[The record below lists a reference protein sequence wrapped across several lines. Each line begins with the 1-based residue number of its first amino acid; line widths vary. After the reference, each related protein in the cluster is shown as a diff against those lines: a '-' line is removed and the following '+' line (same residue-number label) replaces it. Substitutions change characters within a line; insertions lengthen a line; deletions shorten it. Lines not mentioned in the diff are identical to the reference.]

1 MKKLLFVCIVLF
13 CALLVDAR
21 APLESYKRYM
31 IVLVHGTGANTL
43 KPHDYTADP
52 EKYEDDDAPRKSAI
66 WDRSQDDMGFAGL
79 KNWQGNI
86 GGNLQNR
93 GFLGH
98 VVWYDFYEPWKSPI
112 YDSERPGFE
121 ESLSRYLGDRNIK
134 ESDEESDGLRDDEI
148 NSDKKDSEKR
158 ALLKNP
164 MSYKSYDFWK
174 IASENYR
181 FEGVDFFST
190 ENAARIYCQSYC
202 KTFDGNMCSPSAKN
216 ECLNNIKKETQYF
229 GRTAQSYWLHEF
241 FPKIFEDKV
250 LDEND
255 LVTYKGNNISYL
267 ELAQKDWELWYKI
280 RNSTK
285 NVNENEKPKKY
296 ILVAHSMGGLTTRDY
311 ITGGFYKGDVDKLI
325 TLDSPHEGSAIA
337 NYVQYWHKANNSALE
352 YVGLLLPPLAMAA
365 FLIANQYGIEVTLPD
380 WLLVSTMPLLEEM
393 LRHSIGNVVT
403 DKVLSEY
410 SDAGMKYGIDV
421 MALNDDNAYGL
432 YRSDTKDF
440 LKRFNQRNKLDD
452 DYNNG
457 YEIPYVRLVSTSG
470 VPTPGGS
477 GFHKGMI
484 YPVTSQISNLFD
496 SMLKTAFRD
505 ENGSFPAPMAAIC
518 LKWITGMFLN
528 SLWND
533 WGSGFVPHWSSV
545 AKNVALFNNP
555 QSDAKRWNVA
565 FDYSSIN
572 NDAAVA
578 AALEALY
585 LSFIGGEVAMHLCPW
600 DNIGFKL
607 LRYASYVAVSFF
619 MIKNYLE
626 TFDDIVNFVGFHGGM
641 ARRVDEDKASDAPT
655 GRGSDK
661 KMIDELLW
669 EKPSVSIVY
678 KPINEWDYSKGGY
691 VGLGTTK
698 ELFEYENSTDFATH
712 DVKWKGETSAH
723 EFNIDLSK
731 KTDKNEQNPIDTIY
745 IAGKYAKSKI
755 KSITLK
761 RKKEN
766 EDDLEIVKQ
775 VSVSECIDGVKSE
788 ENTGAVW
795 TVSADNEGLL
805 KCATGVTESGIYTM
819 QVEVAHDGEK
829 GGFLVDIGRE
839 PGRAFVPGELLKAKD
854 NDWDK
859 YITFKNRRPQKKA
872 KVEKGIPEEKDLDR
886 TVADMVDYHRSPL
899 LVVNQ
904 LPRVFELEVDD
915 LQPDRMNKLKIDF
928 NFGTASITY
937 EANNDPNKYSNV
949 PAGFEDKPAGLVDP
963 SQEKFT
969 VTVVQGGETKKDTI
983 NNPID
988 AWGKMVVDLD
998 ELEKIFGGESIQPF
1012 LEGRNHLRIVSEN
1025 RWQMSRIQDMN
1036 IFIPGPPPTVT
1047 PIYPMADDAFCR
1059 GDEGTELK
1067 FETDLIYGQ
1076 SSELVEGDLDVSYS
1090 SNGTTTKIEG
1100 FKIEKKTASNTKY
1113 TVTSKNKIKW
1123 PKGEFSITVIVKPR
1137 INNSAANS
1145 ITYQFSVKSDCV
1157 EPTVVFDE
1165 TQEIYN
1171 PPLALFSVYDQ
1182 DAENGP
1188 LLSVE
1193 DVLVEMRPAKKA
1205 GEKECDESE
1214 NDSKSVLLFA
1224 ENFAAPGAKV
1234 RNLTWRDDNGNPKY
1248 PDGRYRLVVSAHDNT
1263 IKDNESDAK
1272 KKNFWKTYGS
1282 KGELEPNLNLNDFP
1296 KSRNPCNKIEKMTQ
1310 WKSEEKEIVLDFT
1323 KPTIGTPQFSISADN
1338 DGKIVYAGET
1348 LKKDLTLSATATDA
1362 LSDEAHPVKAMLT
1375 LAPLDNL
1382 GKPLEA
1388 INYFDMSVSLNKSGE
1403 FELKHTILAAT
1414 DDEVKSMIE
1423 TMQLIPDGI
1432 YAQKL
1437 VVKDPAGNTSE
1448 KDLPLLVIDETAP
1461 VIKNVHALGYAETG
1475 KKRTISFEVSE
1486 ENDVGMLVNLD
1497 MVKIQVVD
1505 VCGEQTLSYTYKNGS
1520 VSKGFLEYETS
1531 IPQGISGSCKTV
1543 IEAEDAHGNK
1553 RKSEWAYVVD
1563 YVPPQITS
1571 PTSTKKDGENG
1582 VSAAEG
1588 ISGNIAIYGFADD
1601 PYLPS
1606 GGDFVMYE
1614 LSYAPVDANSNV
1626 IGTWK
1631 SLGMSVPESQRCAN
1645 FVYRSCKPVSQYS
1658 ANSVLGYWNTNMIP
1672 DDKDDDTD
1680 GLDQTYRIR
1689 VVAYD
1694 QENSR
1699 EAYVDVFVAAKQ
1711 KVAPTIAF
1719 DNLPS
1724 EMNFETTGTYDI
1736 DWNTTLPLT
1745 QNSGLVRLEIM
1756 RLNDNNEKMVS
1767 VVNRTFENIVPN
1779 AYYGEPQGT
1788 LGMGAYLWISKNGKM
1803 ESQNTYHL
1811 KLVAG
1816 NKETTFNVSFFT
1828 RNSASLNIK
1837 LANTGSTDGFLI
1849 DPNKTSS
1856 MGTIGTLQKTLS
1868 AKTSAE
1874 YVIETDSKQGLYWNL
1889 ASSTLKYD
1897 DSKFENLDFI
1907 PFYVKGHS
1915 TEEFAFVGSEKVAIG
1930 SLTQSNV
1937 NEIHIPSMIGGRNF
1951 VWDGA
1956 IDGSVANVPTG
1967 TYRFKV
1973 TLEGLDDN
1981 QSASDEKIVKITGK
1995 SISLTN
2001 VKVEPKNVD
2010 FSNELPKIS
2019 FHFNINQDALVSV
2032 YVRSKNGAVPTDL
2045 NEFMKL
2051 RLDGQDLLLKKQLL
2065 AGRKA
2070 DYIVNWDGTYGKS
2083 SQIKP
2088 NHDEKQNESGGY
2100 EFVIEV
2106 YDLNGNLVKTE
2117 TADFKLTSMM
2127 QKDDN
2132 IVISIDGNSTKKVKH
2147 GGEDYLVASGMN
2159 DAVLEFAPEGTRVV
2173 TDVVPVKIGYKGKQ
2187 YVQSYP
2193 YERYSV
2199 GVQIHKRS
2207 IEYWA
2212 VVAVKY
2218 RYLYETE
2225 GSCKERTY
2233 TASRIGYKSLSFSED
2248 DGVVPKVLEF
2258 NFHNQRGS
2266 DQNGKMDYV
2275 NAHLLLIPKA
2285 SLPVWTLIT
2294 TIYKIDQTIASGG
2307 KETWDKDDQE
2317 NWNELVKY
2325 ASAQFK
2331 WFKNDEDAVFSK
2343 GSCCKVNCDVNSID
2357 ADDGCLY
2364 DDLGSFFASLKS
2376 SGRQSRESWVND
2388 DNKTPPYYNSTQIAW
2403 DKRCDVGI
2411 KAVPSVCEEDKDVE
2425 DTSDDPTRANGIY
2438 DDGEP
2443 TRYSGEPFD
2452 STKHN
2457 PEIEVVAWA
2466 WKNTSGENKRYS
2478 SDDFGSCLGSDDADA
2493 RSHLMLIFKINP
2505 TERFWSNPNNIG
2517 KDGKAWVDYGWNND
2531 VNRYLTLD
2539 PMNENFLFGS
2549 NGAFKDDI
2557 EAPYVNPISTPV
2569 VFNLSDSKQG
2579 SLVLMNLL
2587 QNKNFVVYNDKT
2599 SGGTNIKFQGMLL
2612 DDVELFLHNFKI
2624 NPSLRKYHPAK
2635 FNVDLAIGDDIYSVD
2650 FGEDEVYSGPFS
2662 LGGLKSD
2669 ADFALAIGMDESIK
2683 PPYGSPLPWPLS
2695 NQNIVPYNDKYFCQP
2710 KKGVCGASPDDVLFD
2725 ISNVKLEENVQ
2736 DGYKVYE
2743 IPVTMGRMLD
2753 GSSGFDLNEYLQ
2765 QSSDKSFYHKQGP
2778 NSNYNL
2784 FDGNDDDIII
2794 QDAHIFDP
2802 IGDYYIDRQTN
2813 TLRKNGCENGCKY
2826 DPYKDPLMAQIND
2839 DDDGRGAGEDGKDAN
2854 GVSVDDDGDLA
2865 VDEDPANAVRI
2876 KLQDLQ
2882 FPFIGGGSQ
2891 KSYIERNLADL
2902 LENKADEQNV
2912 NPGNSDEKGEWSV
2925 LKKENGTWSDNEI
2938 MLTKWENS
2946 NNPAS
2951 FTRTALF
2958 YKDGQKHSDVEIVSA
2973 SGMNDY
2979 DATKAKVRIAPAK
2992 FDGRDRRLLEVKAK
3006 MDWKDSDTYEI
3017 YASSD
3022 KGWINLTP
3030 NPLGKLSSQKM
3041 GTIAYWDVKTSGYH
3055 QLLLIRNSGG
3065 TKYYKVL
3072 PVAVSA
3078 LANDNNTVFADALGR
3093 SQVSTDAKVDYID
3106 VVPLGKGEIPQTIPA
3121 DAGRGPVVQ
3130 IYPALTELKSATL
3143 NLRFSKDEVS
3153 GQGWNNATIYVVSEG
3168 MSPQPLQ
3175 GINWRFYH
3183 IDGDGDEEVVG
3194 ATLTSK
3200 NWDYAIATGFLSVSE
3215 NSKSGNSVQAPLG
3228 ENVIIDSDGSSVS
3241 VKEKEAGTYE
3251 IDFNV
3256 TSTSTEVE

>member
-1 MKKLLFVCIVLF
+1 MRRILFICIIFF
-13 CALLVDAR
+13 CFFGAEAR

-31 IVLVHGTGANTL
+31 IVLVHGVGANTL
-43 KPHDYTADP
+43 SPHDYTANPKKEEVKD
-52 EKYEDDDAPRKSAI
+52 KPRKSAI
-66 WDRSQDDMGFAGL
+66 WDRSKDDMVE

-86 GGNLQNR
+86 GGNLQAR

-112 YDSERPGFE
+112 YDSKRSGFE

-134 ESDEESDGLRDDEI
+134 ESNEKSDDILKDDD
-148 NSDKKDSEKR
+148 NSDSEGR
-158 ALLKNP
+158 WYLKNP
-164 MSYKSYDFWK
+164 MSKD
-174 IASENYR
+174 
-181 FEGVDFFST
+181 
-190 ENAARIYCQSYC
+190 
-202 KTFDGNMCSPSAKN
+202 
-216 ECLNNIKKETQYF
+216 F

-241 FPKIFEDKV
+241 FPKVFENNI
-250 LDEND
+250 LDESD

-267 ELAQKDWELWYKI
+267 ELAQKDWESWYKL
-280 RNSTK
+280 RNLTK
-285 NVNENEKPKKY
+285 DVDEKQKPKKY
-296 ILVAHSMGGLTTRDY
+296 ILIAHSMGGLTTRDY

-337 NYVQYWHKANNSALE
+337 NYVQYWHKANNSAFE
-352 YVGLLLPPLAMAA
+352 YIGLSLSPFAVAA
-365 FLIANQYGIEVTLPD
+365 FLGWIGGTPNFLPGA
-380 WLLVSTMPLLEEM
+380 LLICSMPLIQ
-393 LRHSIGNVVT
+393 HSVGSLIT
-403 DKVLSEY
+403 DNFLSGY
-410 SDAGMKYGIDV
+410 DDKGMNYGIDV
-421 MALNDDNAYGL
+421 MALDDDNTYGL
-432 YRSDTKDF
+432 YRSNTKEF
-440 LKRFNQRNKLDD
+440 LKQFNQRDKLND
-452 DYNNG
+452 DYDNG
-457 YEIPYVRLVSTSG
+457 YKIPYVRLVSTSG
-470 VPTPGGS
+470 VPTPGGD

-484 YPVTSQISNLFD
+484 YPVTSQLSNLFD
-496 SMLKTAFRD
+496 ILLKNGITD
-505 ENGSFPAPMAAIC
+505 EDGSVPAHMAAMF
-518 LKWITGMFLN
+518 LKGFTGLNLN

-533 WGSGFVPHWSSV
+533 WGSGFVPHWSSE
-545 AKNVALFNNP
+545 AKNVSLFNNP

-572 NDAAVA
+572 DDAAA
-578 AALEALY
+578 TAALVAMTLT
-585 LSFIGGEVAMHLCPW
+585 FVGGEYAMRLCPW
-600 DNIGFKL
+600 DNAFYRL
-607 LRYASYVAVSFF
+607 LRFASYVAAWYAL
-619 MIKNYLE
+619 IK
-626 TFDDIVNFVGFHGGM
+626 TFLFEDVVDYVGFHGGM
-641 ARRVDEDKASDAPT
+641 VRRVDEDQASDAPN

-678 KPINEWDYSKGGY
+678 NPINTFDYSQGGY
-691 VGLGTTK
+691 VGFETTN
-698 ELFEYENSTDFATH
+698 ELFEYQNEQPNDFQVR
-712 DVKWKGETSAH
+712 DVKRFGEVSAH

-731 KTDKNEQNPIDTIY
+731 KSDKDEQNRIDTIY
-745 IAGKYAKSKI
+745 IAGKYANSKI

-761 RKKEN
+761 KKKEK
-766 EDDLEIVKQ
+766 EDDPEIIKQ
-775 VSVSECIDGVKSE
+775 LKVSECIDGVKGEKNSSD
-788 ENTGAVW
+788 VW
-795 TVSADNEGLL
+795 TVLADNEGLL
-805 KCATGVTESGIYTM
+805 KCVTGITESGFYTM

-829 GGFLVDIGRE
+829 GGFLIDIGRE
-839 PGRAFVPGELLKAKD
+839 PGRTFISGELLKAKD

-859 YITFKNRRPQKKA
+859 YITLKNRRNQRTMKNGTLIEDK
-872 KVEKGIPEEKDLDR
+872 

-899 LVVNQ
+899 LVVNK

-937 EANNDPNKYSNV
+937 QAKEDPNNYSTT
-949 PAGFEDKPAGLVDP
+949 PAGFDKNSASVGLVDP
-963 SQEKFT
+963 SQEKFI

-988 AWGKMVVDLD
+988 AWGRMTIDLD
-998 ELEKIFGGESIQPF
+998 ALEKLLGMKIQPF

-1047 PIYPMADDAFCR
+1047 PIYPMADDAFCS

-1123 PKGEFSITVIVKPR
+1123 PKGEFSITIIVKPR

-1205 GEKECDESE
+1205 GEKECGESE

-1234 RNLTWRDDNGNPKY
+1234 RNLTWRDDNGDPKY

-1272 KKNFWKTYGS
+1272 KKDFWKTYGS
-1282 KGELEPNLNLNDFP
+1282 KGDMVPNLNLNDFP

-1338 DGKIVYAGET
+1338 DGKIIYAGDA
-1348 LKKDLTLSATATDA
+1348 LNKDLTLSATATDA

-1403 FELKHTILAAT
+1403 FELKHTILSAT
-1414 DDEVKSMIE
+1414 DDQVKSMIE

-1448 KDLPLLVIDETAP
+1448 KDLPLLVIDEMAP

-1475 KKRTISFEVSE
+1475 KKRTIAFEISE

-1497 MVKIQVVD
+1497 MVKVQVAD
-1505 VCGEQTLSYTYKNGS
+1505 VCGEQTLSYACKNGS
-1520 VSKGFLEYETS
+1520 VSKGYLEYETT
-1531 IPQGISGSCKTV
+1531 IPQGILGSCKTV

-1553 RKSEWAYVVD
+1553 RKSEWAYVAD

-1588 ISGNIAIYGFADD
+1588 ISGNIAIYGYADD

-1631 SLGMSVPESQRCAN
+1631 SIGMSVPESQRCAN
-1645 FVYRSCKPVSQYS
+1645 FAYRSCKPVSQYS
-1658 ANSVLGYWNTNMIP
+1658 SNSVLGYWNTNMIP

-1711 KVAPTIAF
+1711 KVAPKIAF

-1724 EMNFETTGTYDI
+1724 EMNFETTGTYNI

-1756 RLNDNNEKMVS
+1756 RLNDNNEKTVS

-1788 LGMGAYLWISKNGKM
+1788 LGMGTYLWISKNDKDD
-1803 ESQNTYHL
+1803 SKNKYHL

-1816 NKETTFNVSFFT
+1816 NKETTFNVSFYT
-1828 RNSASLNIK
+1828 QNSASLNIK
-1837 LANTGSTDGFLI
+1837 SANTGSTEGFFI
-1849 DPNKTSS
+1849 DPNKTSRL
-1856 MGTIGTLQKTLS
+1856 GTVGTLQKTLS
-1868 AKTSAE
+1868 AKSSAE
-1874 YVIETDSKQGLYWNL
+1874 YVIETDSKQGLFWNL

-1897 DSKFENLDFI
+1897 GSKFERLDFI

-1915 TEEFAFVGSEKVAIG
+1915 SEEYAFVGSEKVAIG
-1930 SLTQSNV
+1930 SLTQSNE
-1937 NEIHIPSMIGGRNF
+1937 NEIHIPSMMGGRNF

-1981 QSASDEKIVKITGK
+1981 QSASDEKIVKIIGK

-2032 YVRSKNGAVPTDL
+2032 YVRSKNGAIPTDL

-2088 NHDEKQNESGGY
+2088 NQDEKQNESGGY
-2100 EFVIEV
+2100 EFVIDV
-2106 YDLNGNLVKTE
+2106 YDLDGNLVKTE

-2285 SLPVWTLIT
+2285 SLPVWTLVT

-2307 KETWDKDDQE
+2307 KETWDKDDQK
-2317 NWNELVKY
+2317 NWKELIEY
-2325 ASAQFK
+2325 ASANFK
-2331 WFKNDEDAVFSK
+2331 WFKNDDDEVFSK
-2343 GSCCKVNCDVNSID
+2343 GSCCKKQNCDLNSID
-2357 ADDGCLY
+2357 YDDGCLY
-2364 DDLGSFFASLKS
+2364 GDLDSSFKSLKS
-2376 SGRQSRESWVND
+2376 SGRQSRETWVTK
-2388 DNKTPPYYNSTQIAW
+2388 DNETPPYYNSTQIAW

-2443 TRYSGEPFD
+2443 THYSGEPFD

-2539 PMNENFLFGS
+2539 PMNENFLFGA
-2549 NGAFKDDI
+2549 NGVFKDDI
-2557 EAPYVNPISTPV
+2557 KAPYVNPISTPV

-2736 DGYKVYE
+2736 EGYKVYE

-2765 QSSDKSFYHKQGP
+2765 QSSDKSYYHKQGP

-2794 QDAHIFDP
+2794 QDAYIFDP
-2802 IGDYYIDRQTN
+2802 SGDYYIDRQLN
-2813 TLRKNGCENGCKY
+2813 ILRKNGCENGCKY

-3175 GINWRFYH
+3175 GINWHFYDAEDNE
-3183 IDGDGDEEVVG
+3183 IVG
-3194 ATLTSK
+3194 QNINVNSG
-3200 NWDYAIATGFLSVSE
+3200 NWSYAIASGVLSISE
-3215 NSKSGNSVQAPLG
+3215 SSNKDPSVQAPLG
-3228 ENVIIDSDGSSVS
+3228 ENVVIDSEGSFIS
-3241 VKEKEAGTYE
+3241 VKEKKAGTYE

-3256 TSTSTEVE
+3256 VPVKVEVE

>member
-1 MKKLLFVCIVLF
+1 MKKILFVCTILF
-13 CALLVDAR
+13 CFWLAEAR

-31 IVLVHGTGANTL
+31 IVLVHGIGANTL
-43 KPHDYTADP
+43 SPHDYTANPKKEEVKD
-52 EKYEDDDAPRKSAI
+52 KPRKSAI
-66 WDRSQDDMGFAGL
+66 WDRSKDDMEE

-86 GGNLQNR
+86 GGNLQAR

-98 VVWYDFYEPWKSPI
+98 VVWYDFFEPWRSPI
-112 YDSERPGFE
+112 YDSKRLGFE

-134 ESDEESDGLRDDEI
+134 ESNEKRDDELKD
-148 NSDKKDSEKR
+148 DKYRDSEGR
-158 ALLKNP
+158 WYLKNP
-164 MSYKSYDFWK
+164 MS
-174 IASENYR
+174 
-181 FEGVDFFST
+181 
-190 ENAARIYCQSYC
+190 
-202 KTFDGNMCSPSAKN
+202 KN
-216 ECLNNIKKETQYF
+216 F

-241 FPKIFEDKV
+241 FPKVFEDKV

-267 ELAQKDWELWYKI
+267 ELAQKDWESWYKL
-280 RNSTK
+280 RNLTK
-285 NVNENEKPKKY
+285 DVDEKQKPKKY
-296 ILVAHSMGGLTTRDY
+296 ILIAHSMGGLTTRDY

-337 NYVQYWHKANNSALE
+337 NYVQYWHKANNSAFE
-352 YVGLLLPPLAMAA
+352 YIGLSLIPLAVPA
-365 FLIANQYGIEVTLPD
+365 FLG
-380 WLLVSTMPLLEEM
+380 WLGGTNLLSGMLLISTMPLIQ
-393 LRHSIGNVVT
+393 HSVGSLIT
-403 DKVLSEY
+403 DNFLSGY
-410 SDAGMKYGIDV
+410 DDNGMNYGIDV
-421 MALNDDNAYGL
+421 MALDDGKAYGL
-432 YRSDTKDF
+432 YRSNTKDF
-440 LKRFNQRNKLDD
+440 LKQFNQRDKLDD
-452 DYNNG
+452 DYDNG
-457 YEIPYVRLVSTSG
+457 YKIPYVRLVSTSG
-470 VPTPGGS
+470 VPTPGGD

-484 YPVTSQISNLFD
+484 YPITSQLSNLFD
-496 SMLKTAFRD
+496 VMLKNGITD
-505 ENGSFPAPMAAIC
+505 EDGSIPAHMAAMF
-518 LKWITGMFLN
+518 LKGFTGLNLN

-533 WGSGFVPHWSSV
+533 WGSGFVPHWSSD

-565 FDYSSIN
+565 FDYSNIN
-572 NDAAVA
+572 DDAPAT
-578 AALEALY
+578 AALVAMTMT
-585 LSFIGGEVAMHLCPW
+585 FIGGENAMRLCPW
-600 DNIGFKL
+600 ENVGFRL
-607 LRYASYVAVSFF
+607 LRFASYVAAWYAL
-619 MIKNYLE
+619 IK
-626 TFDDIVNFVGFHGGM
+626 TFLFEDVVDYVGFHGGM
-641 ARRVDEDKASDAPT
+641 VRRVDEDKASDAPN

-678 KPINEWDYSKGGY
+678 SPINTFDYSRGGY
-691 VGLGTTK
+691 VGFGTTN
-698 ELFEYENSTDFATH
+698 ELFDYQNEQPNDFQIL
-712 DVKWKGETSAH
+712 DVKRFGEVSAH

-731 KTDKNEQNPIDTIY
+731 KSEKNEENRIDTIY
-745 IAGKYAKSKI
+745 IAGKYANSKI

-761 RKKEN
+761 KKNEK
-766 EDDLEIVKQ
+766 EDDPEIIKQ
-775 VSVSECIDGVKSE
+775 VKVSECIDGVKGEKNS
-788 ENTGAVW
+788 GDVW
-795 TVSADNEGLL
+795 TVPAENEGLL
-805 KCATGVTESGIYTM
+805 KCVTGITESGIYTM
-819 QVEVAHDGEK
+819 QAEVAHDGEK
-829 GGFLVDIGRE
+829 GGFLFDIGRE
-839 PGRAFVPGELLKAKD
+839 PGRTFISGELLKAKD

-859 YITFKNRRPQKKA
+859 YITLKNRRNQRTKKN
-872 KVEKGIPEEKDLDR
+872 GILIEDK

-899 LVVNQ
+899 LVVNK

-937 EANNDPNKYSNV
+937 EAISDPNMYSNV
-949 PAGFEDKPAGLVDP
+949 PFGFDSNSVLVGLVDP
-963 SQEKFT
+963 SQELFS
-969 VTVVQGGETKKDTI
+969 VTVVQGGETKEVTV

-988 AWGKMVVDLD
+988 AWGKMTIDLD
-998 ELEKIFGGESIQPF
+998 ALEKLLGMKIQPF

-1047 PIYPMADDAFCR
+1047 PIYPMADDAFCS

-1171 PPLALFSVYDQ
+1171 PPLVLFSVYDQ

-1205 GEKECDESE
+1205 GEKECGESE
-1214 NDSKSVLLFA
+1214 NDSKSVLLLA

-1282 KGELEPNLNLNDFP
+1282 KGDMMPNLNLNDFP

-1310 WKSEEKEIVLDFT
+1310 WKSEKKEIVLDFT

-1338 DGKIVYAGET
+1338 DGKIIYAGDA
-1348 LKKDLTLSATATDA
+1348 LNKDLTLSATATDA

-1414 DDEVKSMIE
+1414 DDQVKSMIE

-1448 KDLPLLVIDETAP
+1448 KDLPLLVIDEMAP

-1475 KKRTISFEVSE
+1475 KKRTIAFEVSE

-1497 MVKIQVVD
+1497 KVKIQVAD
-1505 VCGEQTLSYTYKNGS
+1505 ICGEQTLSYAYKNGS
-1520 VSKGFLEYETS
+1520 VSKGFLEYETT

-1588 ISGNIAIYGFADD
+1588 ISGNIAIYGYADD

-1645 FVYRSCKPVSQYS
+1645 FAYRSCKPVSRYS

-1724 EMNFETTGTYDI
+1724 EMNFETTGTYNI

-1756 RLNDNNEKMVS
+1756 RLNDNNEKTVS

-1779 AYYGEPQGT
+1779 AYYGEPQGS
-1788 LGMGAYLWISKNGKM
+1788 LGMGAYLWISKNDKD
-1803 ESQNTYHL
+1803 ESKNKYHL

-1828 RNSASLNIK
+1828 QNSASLNIK
-1837 LANTGSTDGFLI
+1837 SANTGSTEGFFI
-1849 DPNKTSS
+1849 DPNNTSRL
-1856 MGTIGTLQKTLS
+1856 GTVGTLQKTLS
-1868 AKTSAE
+1868 AKSSAE
-1874 YVIETDSKQGLYWNL
+1874 YVIETDSKQGLFWNL

-1915 TEEFAFVGSEKVAIG
+1915 SEEYAFVGSEKVAIG
-1930 SLTQSNV
+1930 SLTQSNE
-1937 NEIHIPSMIGGRNF
+1937 NEIHIPSMMGGRNF

-1981 QSASDEKIVKITGK
+1981 QSASDEKIVKINGK

-2032 YVRSKNGAVPTDL
+2032 YVRSKNGAIPTDL

-2051 RLDGQDLLLKKQLL
+2051 KLDGQDLLLKKQLL

-2088 NHDEKQNESGGY
+2088 NQDEKQNESGGY
-2100 EFVIEV
+2100 EFVIDV
-2106 YDLNGNLVKTE
+2106 YDLNENLVKTE

-2127 QKDDN
+2127 EKDDN
-2132 IVISIDGNSTKKVKH
+2132 IVISIDGNSEKTVKH
-2147 GGEDYLVASGMN
+2147 GGEDYLIASGMN

-2173 TDVVPVKIGYKGKQ
+2173 TDVVPVKIGYKGEQ

-2212 VVAVKY
+2212 VVAVKVT
-2218 RYLYETE
+2218 YLYRDENCLL
-2225 GSCKERTY
+2225 GSEY
-2233 TASRIGYKSLSFSED
+2233 TDVASFVDFKTLIFSED
-2248 DGVVPKVLEF
+2248 DGSAKKTLEF
-2258 NFHNQRGS
+2258 NFGPSRGS
-2266 DQNGKMDYV
+2266 DKGNGAGNNMEYSNV
-2275 NAHLLLIPKA
+2275 HLLLIPKK
-2285 SLPVWTLIT
+2285 SITLND
-2294 TIYKIDQTIASGG
+2294 IYKKVRKIYPIDDYSAQDMDGN
-2307 KETWDKDDQE
+2307 DDQVT
-2317 NWNELVKY
+2317 WNSLAEY
-2325 ASAQFK
+2325 ATADFR
-2331 WFKNDEDAVFSK
+2331 WFKGDSVFAHSCGGNYSK
-2343 GSCCKVNCDVNSID
+2343 RAQCSRDN
-2357 ADDGCLY
+2357 
-2364 DDLGSFFASLKS
+2364 LGPSFKSLKS
-2376 SGRQSRESWVND
+2376 SGRQSRETWVTEN
-2388 DNKTPPYYNSTQIAW
+2388 NKTRPYYNSTQIVW
-2403 DKRCDVGI
+2403 DRRCDVGI
-2411 KAVPSVCEEDKDVE
+2411 NAVPSVCVDEDVE

-2443 TRYSGEPFD
+2443 THYSGEPFD

-2466 WKNTSGENKRYS
+2466 WKNTHGENKVYKEGCRGC
-2478 SDDFGSCLGSDDADA
+2478 DKCRGN
-2493 RSHLMLIFKINP
+2493 LMYIFDINP
-2505 TERFWSNPNNIG
+2505 TERFWSNPGNFD

-2539 PMNENFLFGS
+2539 PMNENFLFGA
-2549 NGAFKDDI
+2549 NGVFKDDI
-2557 EAPYVNPISTPV
+2557 KAPYVNPKSEPV
-2569 VFNLSDSKQG
+2569 AYNLKKSSQDT
-2579 SLVLMNLL
+2579 LFFIDLL
-2587 QNKNFVVYNDKT
+2587 QNKNFVEYNENNFYNVEFRGKLE
-2599 SGGTNIKFQGMLL
+2599 S
-2612 DDVELFLHNFKI
+2612 DVELFLHNFKI

-2635 FNVDLAIGDDIYSVD
+2635 FNVDLAIGDNIYSLD

-2736 DGYKVYE
+2736 EGFKVYE

-2765 QSSDKSFYHKQGP
+2765 QSSDKSYYHKQGP
-2778 NSNYNL
+2778 NSSYNL

-2794 QDAHIFDP
+2794 QDAYIFDP
-2802 IGDYYIDRQTN
+2802 SGDYYIDRQTN
-2813 TLRKNGCENGCKY
+2813 ILRKNGCENGCKY

-2839 DDDGRGAGEDGKDAN
+2839 DEDGHGAGEDGKDAN
-2854 GVSVDDDGDLA
+2854 GVSVDDDGDLT

-2902 LENKADEQNV
+2902 LEKKADEQNV
-2912 NPGNSDEKGEWSV
+2912 NPGNSGEKGEWSV

-2938 MLTKWENS
+2938 MLTKWEDS

-2973 SGMNDY
+2973 SDMNDY

-3006 MDWKDSDTYEI
+3006 MDWKDSDTYKI

-3030 NPLGKLSSQKM
+3030 VAQGTLTNNEK
-3041 GTIAYWDVKTSGYH
+3041 GTIAYWNVKTSGYH

-3065 TKYYKVL
+3065 KKYYKVF
-3072 PVAVSA
+3072 PVVVSA

-3093 SQVSTDAKVDYID
+3093 SQVSTDAKIDFVD
-3106 VVPLGKGEIPQTIPA
+3106 VVPLGKDEIPQTIPA
-3121 DAGRGPVVQ
+3121 DALKGPVVQ
-3130 IYPALTELKSATL
+3130 IYPALTELNSATL
-3143 NLRFSKDEVS
+3143 NLRFSKNEVS

-3168 MSPQPLQ
+3168 LSPQPLQ
-3175 GINWRFYH
+3175 GIQWHFYDAEDNEIVGPGINVNSGNW
-3183 IDGDGDEEVVG
+3183 
-3194 ATLTSK
+3194 S
-3200 NWDYAIATGFLSVSE
+3200 YAIATGVLSVSE
-3215 NSKSGNSVQAPLG
+3215 SSNKESSVLAPLG
-3228 ENVIIDSDGSSVS
+3228 ENIVIDSEGSSIS
-3241 VKEKEAGTYE
+3241 VKEKEAETYE

-3256 TSTSTEVE
+3256 VPVKVEVE

>member
-1 MKKLLFVCIVLF
+1 MKKLLFGCIVLF
-13 CALLVDAR
+13 CALMVEAR

-31 IVLVHGTGANTL
+31 IVLVHGIGANTL
-43 KPHDYTADP
+43 SPHDYTADSKKEEV
-52 EKYEDDDAPRKSAI
+52 EKKPRKSAI
-66 WDRSQDDMGFAGL
+66 WDRSKDDMVDE
-79 KNWQGNI
+79 NWQGDI
-86 GGNLQNR
+86 GGNLQKR

-112 YDSERPGFE
+112 YDSKRSGFE

-134 ESDEESDGLRDDEI
+134 ELPNDTLVMK
-148 NSDKKDSEKR
+148 DKYRDSENR
-158 ALLKNP
+158 LFLKNL
-164 MSYKSYDFWK
+164 
-174 IASENYR
+174 ISEN
-181 FEGVDFFST
+181 
-190 ENAARIYCQSYC
+190 
-202 KTFDGNMCSPSAKN
+202 
-216 ECLNNIKKETQYF
+216 F
-229 GRTAQSYWLHEF
+229 GCTAQSYWLHEF
-241 FPKIFEDKV
+241 FPKKV
-250 LDEND
+250 EEYGS
-255 LVTYKGNNISYL
+255 VTYNGNNISYL

-280 RNSTK
+280 RNLSK
-285 NVNENEKPKKY
+285 DVNENEKPKKY
-296 ILVAHSMGGLTTRDY
+296 IFIAHSMGGLTTRDY

-337 NYVQYWHKANNSALE
+337 NYVQYWHKANNSVLE
-352 YVGLLLPPLAMAA
+352 YVGLALSPLALAPFIGWLGGWGTNLLP
-365 FLIANQYGIEVTLPD
+365 G
-380 WLLVSTMPLLEEM
+380 WLLISTMPLIN
-393 LRHSIGNVVT
+393 HSMGNLIT
-403 DKVLSEY
+403 DNVLSGY
-410 SDAGMKYGIDV
+410 SDDGMNYGIDV
-421 MALNDDNAYGL
+421 MALDDVNAYGL
-432 YRSDTKDF
+432 YSSNTKDF
-440 LKRFNQRNKLDD
+440 LKQFNQRNKLDD

-470 VPTPGGS
+470 VPTPGGD
-477 GFHKGMI
+477 GFHKGMV
-484 YPVTSQISNLFD
+484 YPIASHLSNLFD
-496 SMLKTAFRD
+496 SMMKNGVID
-505 ENGSFPAPMAAIC
+505 EDGSFPAHMAAIF
-518 LKWITGMFLN
+518 LKGFTGLNLN

-533 WGSGFVPHWSSV
+533 WGSGFVPHWSSE
-545 AKNVALFNNP
+545 AKNVSLFNNP

-565 FDYSSIN
+565 FDYSNIN
-572 NDAAVA
+572 NDAAA
-578 AALEALY
+578 TAALASLTW
-585 LSFIGGEVAMHLCPW
+585 SFVGGESAMRLCPW
-600 DNIGFKL
+600 DNVG
-607 LRYASYVAVSFF
+607 LRIIRFLSYVATWYVL
-619 MIKNYLE
+619 IKNFLFEDVVDY
-626 TFDDIVNFVGFHGGM
+626 VGFHGGM
-641 ARRVDEDKASDAPT
+641 VRRVDEDKASDAPN

-678 KPINEWDYSKGGY
+678 KPIDEWDYSKGGY

-698 ELFEYENSTDFATH
+698 ELFEYENSKEFATH

-731 KTDKNEQNPIDTIY
+731 KSDKDEQNPIDTIY
-745 IAGKYAKSKI
+745 IAGKYANSKI

-761 RKKEN
+761 KKKEKEN
-766 EDDLEIVKQ
+766 ELEIIKRVG
-775 VSVSECIDGVKSE
+775 VSECIDGVKSE
-788 ENTGAVW
+788 ENTGVVW

-819 QVEVAHDGEK
+819 QVEAAHDGEK

-854 NDWDK
+854 YDWDK
-859 YITFKNRRPQKKA
+859 YITLKNRRTQRTMKNGTL
-872 KVEKGIPEEKDLDR
+872 VEDK

-899 LVVNQ
+899 LVVNK

-937 EANNDPNKYSNV
+937 EANDDPNKYSKV
-949 PAGFEDKPAGLVDP
+949 PSGFDAESAPAGLVVDP
-963 SQEKFT
+963 SQEKFI
-969 VTVVQGGETKKDTI
+969 VTVVQGGGTKEVTV

-1047 PIYPMADDAFCR
+1047 SIYPMADDAFCS

-1205 GEKECDESE
+1205 GEKECGESE

-1234 RNLTWRDDNGNPKY
+1234 RNLTWCDNNGDPKY

-1282 KGELEPNLNLNDFP
+1282 KGELEPNLNINDFP

-1362 LSDEAHPVKAMLT
+1362 LSDETHPVKAVLT

-1388 INYFDMSVSLNKSGE
+1388 INYFDMSVTLNKSGE

-1414 DDEVKSMIE
+1414 DDKVKSMIE

-1448 KDLPLLVIDETAP
+1448 KDLPLLVIDEMAP

-1475 KKRTISFEVSE
+1475 KKRTITFEVSE
-1486 ENDVGMLVNLD
+1486 DNDVGMLVDLD
-1497 MVKIQVVD
+1497 MVKIQVAD

-1520 VSKGFLEYETS
+1520 VSKGFLEYETT

-1588 ISGNIAIYGFADD
+1588 ISGNIAIYGYADD

-1614 LSYAPVDANSNV
+1614 LSYAPVDVNSNV

-1645 FVYRSCKPVSQYS
+1645 FAYRSCKPVSRYS

-1724 EMNFETTGTYDI
+1724 KMNFETTGTYNI

-1756 RLNDNNEKMVS
+1756 RLNDNNEKTVS

-1788 LGMGAYLWISKNGKM
+1788 LGMGAYLWISKNDKD
-1803 ESQNTYHL
+1803 ESKNKYHL

-1828 RNSASLNIK
+1828 QNSASLNIK
-1837 LANTGSTDGFLI
+1837 SANTGSTEGFFI
-1849 DPNKTSS
+1849 DPNKISRL
-1856 MGTIGTLQKTLS
+1856 GTVGTLQKTLS
-1868 AKTSAE
+1868 AKSSAE
-1874 YVIETDSKQGLYWNL
+1874 YVIETDSKQGLFWNL

-1897 DSKFENLDFI
+1897 GSKFENLDVV

-1915 TEEFAFVGSEKVAIG
+1915 TEEYAFVGSEKVAIG
-1930 SLTQSNV
+1930 SLMQSNE
-1937 NEIHIPSMIGGRNF
+1937 NEIHIPSMMGGRNF

-1981 QSASDEKIVKITGK
+1981 QSASDEKIVKIIGK

-2032 YVRSKNGAVPTDL
+2032 YVRSKNGAIPTDL

-2088 NHDEKQNESGGY
+2088 NQDEKQNESGGF

-2127 QKDDN
+2127 EKDDN
-2132 IVISIDGNSTKKVKH
+2132 IVISIDGNSKKTVKH
-2147 GGEDYLVASGMN
+2147 GGEDYLIASGMN
-2159 DAVLEFAPEGTRVV
+2159 DAVLEFAAEGSRVV

-2212 VVAVKY
+2212 VVAAKFTYLHESEGYCSENTYVAGRVDY
-2218 RYLYETE
+2218 R
-2225 GSCKERTY
+2225 
-2233 TASRIGYKSLSFSED
+2233 SLSFSEAE
-2248 DGVVPKVLEF
+2248 GTAKKTLEY
-2258 NFHNQRGS
+2258 NFHNDRGS
-2266 DQNGKMDYV
+2266 DQGNETVEHMEYSNV
-2275 NAHLLLIPKA
+2275 HLILIPKSSISELDLQA
-2285 SLPVWTLIT
+2285 
-2294 TIYKIDQTIASGG
+2294 KIKVIDTG
-2307 KETWDKDDQE
+2307 KDDDNTE
-2317 NWNELVKY
+2317 KMNELDQKNWDSLVGMST
-2325 ASAQFK
+2325 AEFR
-2331 WFKNDEDAVFSK
+2331 WFKNTSGVFAHRC
-2343 GSCCKVNCDVNSID
+2343 GEN
-2357 ADDGCLY
+2357 Y
-2364 DDLGSFFASLKS
+2364 DFESPCSYDNLGPSFASLKS

-2388 DNKTPPYYNSTQIAW
+2388 DNKTPPYFNSTQIAW
-2403 DKRCDVGI
+2403 DRSCDVGI
-2411 KAVPSVCEEDKDVE
+2411 NAVPSVCADKDVE
-2425 DTSDDPTRANGIY
+2425 DRSEDPTRANGIY
-2438 DDGEP
+2438 DKGEP
-2443 TRYSGEPFD
+2443 ILYKDEPY
-2452 STKHN
+2452 N
-2457 PEIEVVAWA
+2457 PISHKPEFEVFAWA
-2466 WKNTSGENKRYS
+2466 WRNTSGKNTAYS
-2478 SDDFGSCLGSDDADA
+2478 KGVCLGCDDCRGD
-2493 RSHLMLIFKINP
+2493 LMFIFDINP
-2505 TERFWSNPNNIG
+2505 TERFWSNPRNVG

-2539 PMNENFLFGS
+2539 PMNDNFLFGS

-2557 EAPYVNPISTPV
+2557 EAPYVNPYSSPIV
-2569 VFNLSDSKQG
+2569 YNLSNTNRETWLDQT
-2579 SLVLMNLL
+2579 LINLL
-2587 QNKNFVVYNDKT
+2587 FNKT
-2599 SGGTNIKFQGMLL
+2599 FQHYFNCSPSEYFFCRQFDGQLE
-2612 DDVELFLHNFKI
+2612 DDVEMILHNFKI
-2624 NPSLRKYHPAK
+2624 DPSSRKYYPAK
-2635 FNVDLAIGDDIYSVD
+2635 FNIDVTKGNAKESVVFDDNSTYSQ
-2650 FGEDEVYSGPFS
+2650 PIS
-2662 LGGLKSD
+2662 LGGLQSVSP
-2669 ADFALAIGMDESIK
+2669 LTISIGMDKSSMLK
-2683 PPYGSPLPWPLS
+2683 PGYDKNPLEWPSTQSNIANENGLS
-2695 NQNIVPYNDKYFCQP
+2695 CRPR
-2710 KKGVCGASPDDVLFD
+2710 KGICGASPDDVLFD

-2736 DGYKVYE
+2736 EGYKVYE

-2802 IGDYYIDRQTN
+2802 IGDYSIDRQTN
-2813 TLRKNGCENGCKY
+2813 ILRKNGCENGCRY
-2826 DPYKDPLMAQIND
+2826 DPYKDPLMARIND
-2839 DDDGRGAGEDGKDAN
+2839 DEDVRGAGEDGKDAN
-2854 GVSVDDDGDLA
+2854 GVPADDDGDLA
-2865 VDEDPANAVRI
+2865 VDEDPANAVRV

-2902 LENKADEQNV
+2902 LEKKADEQNV

-2938 MLTKWENS
+2938 MLTKWEDS

-2973 SGMNDY
+2973 SDMNDY

-3006 MDWKDSDTYEI
+3006 MDWKDCDTYEI

-3030 NPLGKLSSQKM
+3030 AAQGNLANNEM

-3055 QLLLIRNSGG
+3055 QLLLVRNSGG
-3065 TKYYKVL
+3065 KKYYKVF
-3072 PVAVSA
+3072 PVVVSA

-3093 SQVSTDAKVDYID
+3093 SQVSTDAKIDFVD
-3106 VVPLGKGEIPQTIPA
+3106 VVPLGKDEIPQTIPS
-3121 DAGRGPVVQ
+3121 DAVKGPVVQ

-3153 GQGWNNATIYVVSEG
+3153 GQGWDNATIYVVSEG

-3175 GINWRFYH
+3175 GIQWHFYDAEDNE
-3183 IDGDGDEEVVG
+3183 IVG
-3194 ATLTSK
+3194 PNINVNSGS
-3200 NWDYAIATGFLSVSE
+3200 WSYAIAKGVLSLSE
-3215 NSKSGNSVQAPLG
+3215 SSNKEKPVQAPLG
-3228 ENVIIDSDGSSVS
+3228 ENIVIDSEGSSIS
-3241 VKEKEAGTYE
+3241 VKESEAGAYE

-3256 TSTSTEVE
+3256 SSTISEVD